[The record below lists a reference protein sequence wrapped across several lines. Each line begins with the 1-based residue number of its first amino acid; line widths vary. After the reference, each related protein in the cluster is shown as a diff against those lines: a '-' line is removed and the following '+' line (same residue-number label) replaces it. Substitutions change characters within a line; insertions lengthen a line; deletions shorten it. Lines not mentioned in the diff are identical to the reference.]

1 VTANPFLARKHR
13 PLVVGHRGVPRLHQE
28 NTLAG
33 FRRAAELG
41 IPAVELDVRLTRDGH
56 AVVFHDPDLHRLTG
70 TPRNVS
76 DLTWDELSK
85 LRLRTAV
92 RMGLDAQGNAV
103 VQHYERAEPIPLFAE
118 VLAEIAHK
126 VVINVEL
133 KLDVQRW
140 WPIEIGAVA
149 ARIIEDAGVE
159 DRVIVTSFD
168 LRKLREAK
176 RRHPGLALGFCFD
189 DTMLNFAS
197 GILDRL
203 PPIKARLG
211 FHDRHPNH
219 HARRLLNRILDSHV
233 VARFLDARLVGAD
246 HTLVGEDTVAMLH
259 KRGVAIGTHT
269 LYPLGSSTGKPLAAS
284 ASTEREVA
292 RLVEL
297 GVDWIESDDPERLL
311 EVMARVSR

>member
-1 VTANPFLARKHR
+1 
-13 PLVVGHRGVPRLHQE
+13 VVGHRGVPRLHQE

-33 FRRAAELG
+33 FRRAVELG

-56 AVVFHDPDLHRLTG
+56 AVVFHDPDLYRLAG
-70 TPRNVS
+70 NPRAVS

-85 LRLRTAV
+85 VRLRREV
-92 RMGLDAQGNAV
+92 RGGIDGNGAV
-103 VQHYERAEPIPLFAE
+103 VIQRYETAEPIPLFAE
-118 VLAEIAHK
+118 VLAEIAGR

-149 ARIIEDAGVE
+149 ARLIRDAGAE

-168 LRKLREAK
+168 VRKLREAK
-176 RRHPGLALGFCFD
+176 RQHPKLALGFCFD

-197 GILDRL
+197 ALLDRL
-203 PPIKARLG
+203 PPISARLG

-219 HARRLLNRILDSHV
+219 HARRVLNRILDSHWI
-233 VARFLDARLVGAD
+233 ARFLEARVVGAD
-246 HTLVGEDTVAMLH
+246 HTLVGADTVALLH
-259 KRGVAIGTHT
+259 ARGVAIGTHT
-269 LYPLGSSTGKPLAAS
+269 IFPIGSTTGKPLAAS
-284 ASTEREVA
+284 ASTEREVE

-297 GVDWIESDDPERLL
+297 GVDWIESDDPERLQA
-311 EVMARVSR
+311 VMDRAFR

>member
-1 VTANPFLARKHR
+1 MTANPFLARKPR

-33 FRRAAELG
+33 FRRAVALG
-41 IPAVELDVRLTRDGH
+41 IPAIELDVRLTRDGQ

-85 LRLRTAV
+85 LRLRTSV
-92 RMGLDAQGNAV
+92 RMGLDAHGNAV

-118 VLAEIAHK
+118 VLAEVARD

-140 WPIEIGAVA
+140 WPIEVGAVA
-149 ARIIEDAGVE
+149 ARIIQEAGVE

-176 RRHPGLALGFCFD
+176 RVHPGLATGFCFD

-203 PPIKARLG
+203 PPVKARLG
-211 FHDRHPNH
+211 FHDGHPNH
-219 HARRLLNRILDSHV
+219 HARALLNRILDSHV

-246 HTLVGEDTVAMLH
+246 HTLVGDDTVAMLH

-269 LYPLGSSTGKPLAAS
+269 LFPIGSSTGKPLAAS

-311 EVMARVSR
+311 AVMERVSR

>member
-1 VTANPFLARKHR
+1 MTANPFLARKQR
-13 PLVVGHRGVPRLHQE
+13 PLVVGHRGVPRLHPE

-33 FRRAAELG
+33 FRRAVELG
-41 IPAVELDVRLTRDGH
+41 VPAIELDVRLTRDGQ

-70 TPRNVS
+70 TARNVS

-85 LRLRTAV
+85 LRIRTAV
-92 RMGLDAQGNAV
+92 RMGLDCHGDAV
-103 VQHYERAEPIPLFAE
+103 VQHYERAERIPLFAE
-118 VLAEIAHK
+118 VLAEVASR

-133 KLDVQRW
+133 KLDAQRW

-149 ARIIEDAGVE
+149 ARIIREAGVE

-197 GILDRL
+197 GLLDRL
-203 PPIKARLG
+203 PPVKARLG
-211 FHDRHPNH
+211 VHDHHPH
-219 HARRLLNRILDSHV
+219 DHARRLLNRILDSHV
-233 VARFLDARLVGAD
+233 VARFLDARVVGAD
-246 HTLVGEDTVAMLH
+246 HTLVGADTVAMLH
-259 KRGVAIGTHT
+259 ERGVAIGTHT
-269 LYPLGSSTGKPLAAS
+269 LFPIGSSTGKPLAAS

-292 RLVEL
+292 RLVAL

-311 EVMARVSR
+311 AVMERGSR